1 MLIVKPEQHQAG
13 GYGGIFLLNYGSPK
27 SGKTRLCTSLPDS
40 MLPAVYVAADPKAE
54 SLQPV
59 LFARRRR
66 LTIVKPGFRASKEGE
81 IVGKVK
87 ARFFPKPLDQ
97 WMMPIDITD
106 DFLGICQY
114 PWSNDGFRTIIVD
127 TISQVCMEALS
138 EIAMRGW
145 KVNYGEERHVLAK
158 GTSGVVVSPNRSDYL
173 LAQNFARKAAMLLAD
188 QPINVIVNAHQGV
201 DDKLGIGGPSTVGVA
216 LLEEFTKFFDLVVS
230 SSLSYNRKENTSKWG
245 VMVKPYITSPGNIK
259 MTAGIREA
267 TIKEVFGKPFVE
279 ISPDPEDFWHQVLRL
294 NQLHKENTNGS
305 AGKSTSKEQ
314 PKGS

>member
-1 MLIVKPEQHQAG
+1 
-13 GYGGIFLLNYGSPK
+13 
-27 SGKTRLCTSLPDS
+27 
-40 MLPAVYVAADPKAE
+40 MLPAVYVAADPKSE
-54 SLQPV
+54 GLKPV
-59 LFARRRR
+59 LFEHRGD
-66 LTIVKPGFRASKEGE
+66 LTIVKPGFRDAKEKE
-81 IVGKVK
+81 VAGKVK
-87 ARFFPKPLDQ
+87 ARFFPKPLDC
-97 WMMPIDITD
+97 WLMPIDITD

-114 PWSNDGFRTIIVD
+114 PWSNEGFRTIIVD

-230 SSLSYNRKENTSKWG
+230 SSLTYSRKENTSKWG
-245 VMVKPYITSPGNIK
+245 VLVKPYVTSPGNIK

-267 TIKEVFGKPFVE
+267 TIKEVFNKPFVPIE
-279 ISPDPEDFWHQVLRL
+279 PDPVGFWHQVLKL
-294 NQLHKENTNGS
+294 NQIHKESADGS
-305 AGKSTSKEQ
+305 AGNSKAAGQ
-314 PKGS
+314 PKSG